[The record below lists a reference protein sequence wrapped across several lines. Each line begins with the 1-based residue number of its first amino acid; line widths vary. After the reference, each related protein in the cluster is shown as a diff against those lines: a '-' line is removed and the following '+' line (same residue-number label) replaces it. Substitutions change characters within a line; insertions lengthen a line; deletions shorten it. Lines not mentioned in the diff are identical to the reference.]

1 MKTTTTTKRK
11 QATTT
16 ASKRNRKQAQP
27 APAVIADTANPAE
40 IITAENVQSLGERI
54 AVRALKTYYQKSGE
68 PFIYT
73 LYCGIVADI
82 TEHKKAGAPLS
93 DGYDIAQTASAFL
106 CEYIGKTV
114 QDTTTDGQTDKDG
127 QPVSI
132 LRACFRAVNRY
143 IKGERRHDFKRVY
156 VDEVDTKTGET
167 LYYEIPDG
175 YDLPTVTDYKQVAE
189 TIEALNLTARQAQIL
204 RYRLRGYSVHQI
216 ADKMSIHRKTLQE
229 HIKAIQRKYTT
240 HKQAQPAHV

>member
-11 QATTT
+11 QPTT
-16 ASKRNRKQAQP
+16 
-27 APAVIADTANPAE
+27 AE

-54 AVRALKTYYQKSGE
+54 AVRALKTYYQKSGQ

-82 TEHKKAGAPLS
+82 TEHKKSGAPLS
-93 DGYDIAQTASAFL
+93 DGYDVAQTASAFL
-106 CEYIGKTV
+106 CEYIGKTL
-114 QDTTTDGQTDKDG
+114 QDTTADGQSDKDG
-127 QPVSI
+127 NPVTI
-132 LRACFRAVNRY
+132 FLACFRAVNRY
-143 IKGERRHDFKRVY
+143 IKGERQHNFKRVY

-175 YDLPTVTDYKQVAE
+175 WDLPTVTDYKQVTE
-189 TIEALNLTARQAQIL
+189 TIKALNLTARQAQVL
-204 RYRLRGYSVHQI
+204 RYRFRGYSVHQI

-240 HKQAQPAHV
+240 HKQAQPANV